1 MSTRVG
7 IVPPK
12 FTERVNGAMAQRL
25 RETRRP
31 TINDVAEL
39 AGVSRQTV
47 SRVLSNHP
55 RVAPTTR
62 ARVKK
67 VIEDLNYRPNRMARA
82 LVTKTSL
89 TFGVASVD
97 MRNLHFAET
106 CSGLQAAAKEGG
118 YHLVV
123 TELDPDDQRGIGT
136 LETLL
141 AIGVDGIVLFPSMVS
156 SADLESFAR
165 RNGCPVVMIGRAS
178 IIPGVVSIALD
189 EPGAATV
196 ILEHLIGRGK
206 SRVGLLMN
214 EMFPR
219 FIHTRYEALHSTIER
234 TTGQSKIPV
243 EAARP
248 TIEQGREAALR
259 LLDAKGGVNA
269 IIAFNDTMAM
279 GAMRGCQDLGLR
291 IPEDIAVVGYDGI
304 PYGEVTVP
312 PLTTM
317 VQDSFGMAGAAFRAL
332 LAGIKEGPPV
342 DGEVQLWPPQLLI
355 RGTT

>member
-1 MSTRVG
+1 MT
-7 IVPPK
+7 
-12 FTERVNGAMAQRL
+12 QRPSD
-25 RETRRP
+25 TRRP
-31 TINDVAEL
+31 TIIDVADL

-47 SRVLSNHP
+47 SRVLSDHP

-62 ARVKK
+62 ARVKGA
-67 VIEDLNYRPNRMARA
+67 IENLGYRPNRMARA

-106 CSGLQAAAKEGG
+106 CSGLQAAARDGG

-123 TELDPDDQRGIGT
+123 TELDPDDQGGIGT

-156 SADLESFAR
+156 GADLESFVK
-165 RNGCPVVMIGRAS
+165 RNGCCLVMIGRGAK
-178 IIPGVVSIALD
+178 IPGVVSIALD
-189 EPGAATV
+189 EPGAART
-196 ILEHLIGRGK
+196 ILGHLTERGK

-219 FIHTRYEALHSTIER
+219 FIHTRYEALHRAIEEMTGRST
-234 TTGQSKIPV
+234 IPV
-243 EAARP
+243 EAAPP
-248 TIEQGREAALR
+248 TMDRGRQAAVR
-259 LLDAKGGVNA
+259 LLAATPDIDA

-279 GAMRGCQDLGLR
+279 GAIKGCQDLGLR
-291 IPEDIAVVGYDGI
+291 VPEDIAVVGYDGI

-317 VQDSFGMAGAAFRAL
+317 VQDSFGMAQAAFEAML
-332 LAGIKEGPPV
+332 TGIKEGSPQE
-342 DGEVQLWPPQLLI
+342 GEVQLWPPQLVT

>member
-1 MSTRVG
+1 MSTRSG

-12 FTERVNGAMAQRL
+12 FTESVNRAMAQRL
-25 RETRRP
+25 SDTRRP

-55 RVAPTTR
+55 RVAPATR
-62 ARVKK
+62 ARVEQ
-67 VIEDLNYRPNRMARA
+67 VIEDLDYRPNQMARA

-97 MRNLHFAET
+97 MRNLHFAAT
-106 CSGLQAAAKEGG
+106 CSGLQAAAREGG

-123 TELDPDDQRGIGT
+123 TELDPDDQRGVGT

-141 AIGVDGIVLFPSMVS
+141 AIGVDGIVLFPSMVN

-165 RNGCPVVMIGRAS
+165 RSGCPVVMIGRGS
-178 IIPGVVSIALD
+178 RIPGVVSIALD
-189 EPGAATV
+189 ERGAATV
-196 ILEHLIGRGK
+196 ILEHLIEREK

-219 FIHTRYEALHSTIER
+219 FIHTRYEALHNTIER
-234 TTGQSKIPV
+234 TTGQSKVPV

-248 TIEQGREAALR
+248 TIEQGRGAALR
-259 LLDAKGGVNA
+259 LLEANGDINA

-279 GAMRGCQDLGLR
+279 GAMRGCLDFGLR

-317 VQDSFGMAGAAFRAL
+317 VQDSFGMAGAAFRVML
-332 LAGIKEGPPV
+332 TGIKEGSPV

>member
-1 MSTRVG
+1 MT
-7 IVPPK
+7 
-12 FTERVNGAMAQRL
+12 QRPND
-25 RETRRP
+25 TRRP
-31 TINDVAEL
+31 TIIDVAEL

-47 SRVLSNHP
+47 SRVLSDHP

-62 ARVKK
+62 ARVKGA
-67 VIEDLNYRPNRMARA
+67 IEDLGFRPNRMARA

-106 CSGLQAAAKEGG
+106 CSGLQAAARKGG

-123 TELDPDDQRGIGT
+123 TELDPDDDRGIGS

-141 AIGVDGIVLFPSMVS
+141 TLGVDGIILFPSMIS
-156 SADLESFAR
+156 STDLESFV
-165 RNGCPVVMIGRAS
+165 NSSGCCLVMIGRGAK
-178 IIPGVVSIALD
+178 IPGVVSVALD
-189 EPGAATV
+189 EPGAARS
-196 ILEHLIGRGK
+196 ILDHLIERGK
-206 SRVGLLMN
+206 RQVGLLMN

-219 FIHTRYEALHSTIER
+219 FIHTRYEALYRAIEAA
-234 TTGQSKIPV
+234 TGQSAVTV

-248 TIEQGREAALR
+248 TIEQGKQAAMR
-259 LLDAKGGVNA
+259 LVAADDDIDAIV
-269 IIAFNDTMAM
+269 AFNDTMAM
-279 GAMRGCQDLGLR
+279 GAIRGCHDLGLR
-291 IPEDIAVVGYDGI
+291 VPEDIAIVGYDGI

-317 VQDSFGMAGAAFRAL
+317 VQDSFGMAQAAFEAML
-332 LAGIKEGPPV
+332 TSIKEGPPQE
-342 DGEVQLWPPQLLI
+342 GEVQLWPPQLLI